1 VRAVQLREEPVGQ
14 LRPLGKAVLDGWW
27 KVVDVIHQTMPLRL
41 GAPSPRRRGLGR
53 PDVASRVRANTTGLR
68 SVTLSA
74 RRSHARLLADVL
86 ERIAEGGLHPPRPI
100 TVGLDEAG
108 AVLRRY
114 AERRVIG
121 KYVLIP

>member
-1 VRAVQLREEPVGQ
+1 
-14 LRPLGKAVLDGWW
+14 
-27 KVVDVIHQTMPLRL
+27 
-41 GAPSPRRRGLGR
+41 
-53 PDVASRVRANTTGLR
+53 
-68 SVTLSA
+68 
-74 RRSHARLLADVL
+74 LLADVL